1 MQKQQHK
8 TPRNMKNQAN
18 MVSPKNHNNLPVTKY
33 KGMEIYNLP
42 DKAFKIAILR
52 KLNYKKTI

>member
-1 MQKQQHK
+1 M
-8 TPRNMKNQAN
+8 PRNMKNQAN

-33 KGMEIYNLP
+33 KDMEIYNLP